1 MYNLSSFTFQ
11 LGRSNHFIDW
21 FTLSTSKLILP
32 ISNETSMICCKLDG
46 TIMFSDNMD
55 EWPRES
61 DGDVFEC
68 IHFFN
73 IYNATFTSSG
83 IGTFNGQGE
92 TWWGLPGIGYLVR
105 EENRPRLFNIVNSKS
120 ILVENLY
127 FLDSPY
133 WTFYVHDVDG
143 LEVRFC
149 EIRLPLILYRCSVKF
164 QSFQRQENRPGPPW
178 SH

>member
-1 MYNLSSFTFQ
+1 MM
-11 LGRSNHFIDW
+11 
-21 FTLSTSKLILP
+21 KLLKI
-32 ISNETSMICCKLDG
+32 EG
-46 TIMFSDNMD
+46 TIIFSDNMD

-61 DGDVFEC
+61 NGDVFEC

-92 TWWGLPGIGYLVR
+92 TWWGIPGIGYLVR